1 MANLWLKTTYNTDLD
16 LLTTIDTWLVNTMN
30 YTRNMAPTSDTVTVT
45 GYKSHYQYT
54 FPTGEIGCLTFKS
67 DTSAK
72 KIYAN
77 SSKSFNGTSAWNN
90 QPNQTRSMN
99 GTTISPKITYVEN
112 SNKMVYLFGDL
123 KGNIQIFVQKGTKF
137 DSTSLIQFGV
147 LDKTG
152 FGNWTGGV
160 YISCFDL
167 GYNTPTTPA
176 NETTVAI
183 ASPMMI
189 ANIGETNQNYPARM
203 FVDVTYNAESVWA
216 GMYQHNF
223 GSQTAE
229 TPPVSAM
236 GGYASTVTKL
246 ILFPDVVVGD
256 SNSSAQVI
264 GNNYY
269 DYVYLSHP
277 NRNSFTNMQ
286 DLSGYVCSIT
296 GRIFMYSPMIHIR
309 HESTGRISLIGRM
322 PFGFHCPVASVSSLD
337 AIAAGTEIV
346 QNGRTF
352 VLMGNIAAEKVVR

>member
-30 YTRNMAPTSDTVTVT
+30 YTRNMAPTSDTVSVT

-54 FPTGEIGCLTFKS
+54 FPTGEVGCLTFKS
-67 DTSAK
+67 DTSGK
-72 KIYAN
+72 KIYVN

-90 QPNQTRSMN
+90 QPDQTRSWN
-99 GTTISPKITYVEN
+99 NTTISPKITYVEGT
-112 SNKMVYLFGDL
+112 SKMVYLFGDL

-152 FGNWTGGV
+152 FGSWVGGLYV
-160 YISCFDL
+160 SCYDL
-167 GYNTPTTPA
+167 GYDTPTTPA
-176 NETTVAI
+176 NETTVTI
-183 ASPMMI
+183 ASPVMV
-189 ANIGETNQNYPARM
+189 ANTGETDYNYPPRM
-203 FVDVTYNAESVWA
+203 FVDVTYNTESVWA
-216 GMYQHNF
+216 GMYQHNY
-223 GSQTAE
+223 GSQSYE
-229 TPPVSAM
+229 MPLVSTL
-236 GGYASTVTKL
+236 GSYASTVTKL
-246 ILFPDVVVGD
+246 ILFPDVCVGD
-256 SNSSAQVI
+256 SNYSSQI
-264 GNNYY
+264 QGRNFY
-269 DYVYLSHP
+269 DYTYTSFP
-277 NRNSFTNMQ
+277 NRNSFTSMQ

-337 AIAAGTEIV
+337 AIMPGTEIV